1 LPIAIDEGVK
11 CGVPKPIGRNATDG
25 GIVGNESIGL
35 FLREDGLGVQANASG
50 MDYGSAWRRLDYGR
64 SPTTT
69 GKEKYGRYAG
79 PQVIV
84 HVGITRKGWK
94 RATPPCKK

>member
-50 MDYGSAWRRLDYGR
+50 MDYGSACRRLDYGR